1 MNNFMKIT
9 GKSIKTKLILTISLM
24 LVLTVS
30 ILVFFNLRASEKAL
44 TEKISEFMLSCAE
57 TAAEGVGKEVTVV
70 RTIVEFIA
78 SDDKVKVPDSN
89 IVVSR
94 LAEIK
99 KSQPKIDSL
108 GIASLDGKYVDS
120 TGATMTITD
129 REYFKEALQ
138 KQTTVLSGDP
148 VISKAT
154 GKLVAVVATPVK
166 VNNQVQ
172 RILIAAVNVDT
183 IKDYVLGRKIGNEGY
198 SFLIGKSGLV
208 IMHPDPNVAMK
219 KNFLTEDVGA
229 LKPLMKDALAGKKG
243 VGEYEFAGF
252 VKFAGYSIIPG
263 TPWAVCITNT
273 KTEAMKAISEMRR
286 QSIFIGVLAILI
298 ASAFVYFISFKITTP
313 IINLMKVADQIAA
326 GDLRQ
331 NVTISSDDEIGNLSK
346 SFNLMVSQLRKL
358 LGEVAQTATKLNYA
372 SQEMLTVS
380 QDNSATMQQI
390 AAATEEISAGL
401 ETVSAATEEVTA
413 SSENMGTNIQQVTQI
428 AADGAIIAKTV
439 EHQAINLQQNASA
452 SSNTAHSMYD
462 EISSRVT
469 KAITDA
475 QIVNEISTMAAA
487 ISTIAGQ
494 TNLLALNA
502 AIEAARAGEQGR
514 GFAVVAEEVRKLAE
528 ESARVV
534 GNIGDLTQQV
544 ELAIGVLVSS
554 GNDMLKF
561 IDGTVKKD
569 YAAFVDIG
577 QQYKQDADSFLSVTT
592 GIGERLKQIVQEVN
606 EVNQSIESVSKTITQ
621 SADGAEEIARGATDA
636 SQGVDKMSRS
646 ATELASMATEL
657 NKLVGTFKI

>member
-1 MNNFMKIT
+1 MNNFIKIS
-9 GKSIKTKLILTISLM
+9 GKSIKTKLMLTTCLM
-24 LVLTVS
+24 LIITVG
-30 ILVFFNLRASEKAL
+30 ILMFFNLRASEKAL
-44 TEKISEFMLSCAE
+44 SEKISEFMLGCAE
-57 TAAEGVGKEVTVV
+57 TAAEGVAKEVTAV
-70 RTIVEFIA
+70 RTIIEFIA
-78 SDDKVKVPDSN
+78 SDDKVQASDFN
-89 IVVSR
+89 IARLR

-99 KSQPKIDSL
+99 KTQPKIDSL
-108 GIASLDGKYVDS
+108 GIASLDGKYLDS
-120 TGATMTITD
+120 TGTSMTISD

-166 VNNQVQ
+166 SNNKTTG
-172 RILIAAVNVDT
+172 IIIAAVNIDT
-183 IKDYVLGRKIGNEGY
+183 IKDYVLGRKIGSEGY
-198 SFLIGKSGLV
+198 SFLVGKSGLV
-208 IMHPDPNVAMK
+208 IMHPDQNVAMK

-229 LKPLMKDALAGKKG
+229 LKQMMKEALAGKKG
-243 VGEYEFAGF
+243 VGEYEFGGI

-263 TPWAVCITNT
+263 TPWAVCTTDT
-273 KTEAMKAISEMRR
+273 KTEAMKAIGEMRR
-286 QSIFIGVLAILI
+286 QSGFIGLFAILI
-298 ASAFVYFISFKITTP
+298 SGICIYFIAFKITAP
-313 IINLMKVADQIAA
+313 IINLMKVADQIAS
-326 GDLRQ
+326 GDLTQ
-331 NVTISSDDEIGNLSK
+331 NVTINTDDEIGKLSS
-346 SFNLMVSQLRKL
+346 SFNLMVSQLRNL
-358 LGEVAQTATKLNYA
+358 LGEVSLTASKLNTA
-372 SQEMLTVS
+372 SQEMLTIS
-380 QDNSATMQQI
+380 QDNSSTMQQI
-390 AAATEEISAGL
+390 AASTEEISAGL

-413 SSENMGTNIQQVTQI
+413 SSENMEINIQQVAKI
-428 AADGAIIAKTV
+428 AADGTVIAKTV
-439 EHQAINLQQNASA
+439 ENQAVSLQQNASA

-462 EISSRVT
+462 EISVRVT
-469 KAITDA
+469 KAIADA
-475 QIVNEISTMAAA
+475 QIVNEISTMAASIA
-487 ISTIAGQ
+487 AIAGQ

-534 GNIGDLTQQV
+534 GNIRELTQQV
-544 ELAIGVLVSS
+544 ELAIDVLISS

-592 GIGERLKQIVQEVN
+592 GVGERMKQIVQEVT
-606 EVNQSIESVSKTITQ
+606 EVNQSIESVAKTITQ
-621 SADGAEEIARGATDA
+621 SADGAEEIARGATYA

-646 ATELASMATEL
+646 ATELAAMATEL